1 MGSEPIEVRKVIDL
15 IAIKKNNRYFV
26 RHRTNSYFD
35 LERLIFNA
43 EKAGSFDKHWLVFGL
58 LPTRAQER
66 IPGRQVITQYRL
78 KDGFVPG
85 QKTPSVLPLSA
96 FEAVSGDED
105 EGIRNSDIRG
115 LYEVEYETRPET
127 FRDIEFTI
135 EVIDEDCEPLV
146 KPRYPYT
153 TEFPHYIENHSTV
166 RHKYPCYISPEELFA
181 VVKAWIKKN
190 LPEHCVIS
198 SDYNFQIQVD
208 LLVPLLHDETHR
220 VDVSGMHAKKPKYVD
235 KPLRTVKYT
244 VINLCTPGNKYGP
257 VIEGIRAK
265 DYYELEARI
274 DGLLQGYADAMG
286 ARLVVCPH
294 CKGYGFQSRGS
305 GDVVVEDVKV

>member
-1 MGSEPIEVRKVIDL
+1 MGIESIEMRKVIDL
-15 IAIKKNNRYFV
+15 IAIKKNSRYFV
-26 RHRTNSYFD
+26 RHRGDSYFD

-43 EKAGSFDKHWLVFGL
+43 KKVESFDKHWLIFDL
-58 LPTRAQER
+58 LPTIAQER
-66 IPGRQVITQYRL
+66 IPGREVIVQYKL
-78 KDGFVPG
+78 KAGFEPTSR
-85 QKTPSVLPLSA
+85 TPTALPLSA
-96 FEAVSGDED
+96 FEAIPGED
-105 EGIRNSDIRG
+105 EIKNSDIRG
-115 LYEVEYETRPET
+115 LYEAEYETRPEA
-127 FRDIEFTI
+127 FRNAEFTI
-135 EVIDEDCEPLV
+135 EVIDEDCEPLI
-146 KPRYPYT
+146 KPKYPYT
-153 TEFPHYIENHSTV
+153 TEFPHYIENHSAV
-166 RHKYPCYISPEELFA
+166 RHKYPCYISPEELFT
-181 VVKAWIKKN
+181 VVKAWVKKN
-190 LPEHCVIS
+190 LPKHCVIS
-198 SDYNFQIQVD
+198 SDYNFHIQVD

-274 DGLLQGYADAMG
+274 DDLLQGYADAMS